1 MKKKNTKLI
10 ELTYNERELA
20 KYIYDKYI
28 TTANYGRTTYFEI
41 DDDTFAELKEYYDSD
56 LKKWTYN
63 KIVKLFNKTLEN
75 ENFRYYENEIQ
86 LDENHNLFEINVD
99 IDEELYWFYADNYL
113 ETFEEEFGIKIGY
126 NGRGGRHIVIEN
138 NVDNFINY
146 TTLQE
151 YYKDLR
157 NDFIAFINSEEWKEE
172 EE

>member
-1 MKKKNTKLI
+1 MKNKNTKLI

-28 TTANYGRTTYFEI
+28 RTANYGRG
-41 DDDTFAELKEYYDSD
+41 DTFAELKEYYDSD

-63 KIVKLFNKTLEN
+63 KIVKLFNKTFEN
-75 ENFRYYENEIQ
+75 ENFCYYGNEIQ
-86 LDENHNLFEINVD
+86 LDENYNLFEINVD
-99 IDEELYWFYADNYL
+99 IDGELYWFYADNYL
-113 ETFEEEFGIKIGY
+113 KTFEEKFGIKIGC

-151 YYKDLR
+151 YYEDLR
-157 NDFIAFINSEEWKEE
+157 NDFISFINSEEWKEE